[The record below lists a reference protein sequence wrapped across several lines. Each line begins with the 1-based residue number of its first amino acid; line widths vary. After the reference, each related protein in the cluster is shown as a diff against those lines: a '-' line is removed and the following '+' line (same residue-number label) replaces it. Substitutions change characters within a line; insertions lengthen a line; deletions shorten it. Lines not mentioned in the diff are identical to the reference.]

1 MLLVIID
8 EKIII
13 NKYFLSLLDVLAT
26 KFDAREMFKKL
37 PFLERLRNNEKD
49 GIERFFVDKVCI
61 TIFFCIVQVNLLI
74 RAKLF
79 FYGGKS
85 RFSNNPL
92 IDIIHYTVH
101 VFIATFDLSQFERT
115 GNGSL

>member
-1 MLLVIID
+1 M
-8 EKIII
+8 
-13 NKYFLSLLDVLAT
+13 LAT

-49 GIERFFVDKVCI
+49 GIERFFVDKVFI

-79 FYGGKS
+79 FYGGKIS
-85 RFSNNPL
+85 FFEQP
-92 IDIIHYTVH
+92 ID
-101 VFIATFDLSQFERT
+101 
-115 GNGSL
+115 

>member
-1 MLLVIID
+1 M
-8 EKIII
+8 
-13 NKYFLSLLDVLAT
+13 LAT

-49 GIERFFVDKVCI
+49 GIERFFVDKVFI
-61 TIFFCIVQVNLLI
+61 IIFFCIVHVNLLI

-79 FYGGKS
+79 KCLYEVLWGKKS

-92 IDIIHYTVH
+92 SDIIHYTVH
-101 VFIATFDLSQFERT
+101 VFIATFDLSQFECT

>member
-13 NKYFLSLLDVLAT
+13 DKYFLSLLDVLAT

-49 GIERFFVDKVCI
+49 GIERFFVDKVFI

-79 FYGGKS
+79 FYGGKIS
-85 RFSNNPL
+85 FFEQP
-92 IDIIHYTVH
+92 ID
-101 VFIATFDLSQFERT
+101 
-115 GNGSL
+115 

>member
-49 GIERFFVDKVCI
+49 GIERFFVDKVFI

-79 FYGGKS
+79 FMGEKS